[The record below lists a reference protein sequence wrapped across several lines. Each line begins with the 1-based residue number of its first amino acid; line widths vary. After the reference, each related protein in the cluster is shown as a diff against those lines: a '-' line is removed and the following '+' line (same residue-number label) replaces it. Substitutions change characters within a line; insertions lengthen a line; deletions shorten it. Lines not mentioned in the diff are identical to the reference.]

1 MYFIKIISQFL
12 KEINRKNLV
21 INQLKLE
28 ISKKEGEDM
37 SKVATVAKDNIFYEA
52 RVMCQ
57 NPNCNNRIGAAELL
71 GINNQRLYF
80 IETNQTDPYAEEVIT
95 MSKAYKNEKLITH
108 FCNNICAIGRKFG
121 CEVINKDTSNVYKSS
136 LIFIQSLKEAEKAKD
151 KILEILQDGEIT
163 DDELAS
169 VQECI
174 VELQKI
180 MSDILNLKL
189 ALEKA
194 SEVR

>member
-1 MYFIKIISQFL
+1 
-12 KEINRKNLV
+12 
-21 INQLKLE
+21 
-28 ISKKEGEDM
+28 M

-57 NPNCNNRIGAAELL
+57 NPNCTNRIGAAELL

-80 IETNQTDPYAEEVIT
+80 IETNQTEPYSDEVLIMADT
-95 MSKAYKNEKLITH
+95 YKNENLITH
-108 FCNNICAIGRKFG
+108 FCNNICSIGKKFG

-174 VELQKI
+174 IELQKI

-194 SEVR
+194 SVR

>member
-1 MYFIKIISQFL
+1 
-12 KEINRKNLV
+12 
-21 INQLKLE
+21 
-28 ISKKEGEDM
+28 M
-37 SKVATVAKDNIFYEA
+37 SRTATVAKGNIYYET
-52 RVMCQ
+52 RVMSQ
-57 NPNCNNRIGAAELL
+57 NRKCSNRLVAAELL
-71 GINNQRLYF
+71 GINKERLFF
-80 IETNQTDPYAEEVIT
+80 IETDQREAYPDEVLK
-95 MSKAYKNEKLITH
+95 MSELYGNENLITH

-151 KILEILQDGEIT
+151 KIFEILQDGEIT
-163 DDELAS
+163 DDELTS

>member
-1 MYFIKIISQFL
+1 
-12 KEINRKNLV
+12 
-21 INQLKLE
+21 
-28 ISKKEGEDM
+28 M
-37 SKVATVAKDNIFYEA
+37 SRTATVAKGNIYYEA
-52 RVMCQ
+52 RVMSQ
-57 NPNCNNRIGAAELL
+57 NPKCSNRVTASELL
-71 GINNQRLYF
+71 GMNKERLFF
-80 IETNQTDPYAEEVIT
+80 IETDQREAYPEEALK
-95 MSKAYKNEKLITH
+95 MSELYKDEKIITH

-121 CEVINKDTSNVYKSS
+121 CKVIHNDVSNVYKSS
-136 LIFIQSLKEAEKAKD
+136 VIFIQSLKQAERAKD
-151 KILEILQDGEIT
+151 KILEILEDGEIS

>member
-1 MYFIKIISQFL
+1 
-12 KEINRKNLV
+12 
-21 INQLKLE
+21 
-28 ISKKEGEDM
+28 M

-95 MSKAYKNEKLITH
+95 MSKAYKNKKLITH

>member
-1 MYFIKIISQFL
+1 
-12 KEINRKNLV
+12 
-21 INQLKLE
+21 
-28 ISKKEGEDM
+28 M
-37 SKVATVAKDNIFYEA
+37 SRTATVAKGNIYYET
-52 RVMCQ
+52 RVMSQ
-57 NPNCNNRIGAAELL
+57 NPKCSNRLVAAELL
-71 GINNQRLYF
+71 GINKERLFF
-80 IETNQTDPYAEEVIT
+80 IETDQREAYPDEVLK
-95 MSKAYKNEKLITH
+95 MSELYKDEKIITH
-108 FCNNICAIGRKFG
+108 FCNNICAIGRKFS
-121 CEVINKDTSNVYKSS
+121 CKVIHNDVSNVYKSS
-136 LIFIQSLKEAEKAKD
+136 VIFIQSLKQAERAKD
-151 KILEILQDGEIT
+151 KILEILEDGEIS

>member
-1 MYFIKIISQFL
+1 
-12 KEINRKNLV
+12 
-21 INQLKLE
+21 
-28 ISKKEGEDM
+28 M
-37 SKVATVAKDNIFYEA
+37 SRTATVAKGNIYYEA
-52 RVMCQ
+52 RVMSQ
-57 NPNCNNRIGAAELL
+57 NPKCSNRVTASELL
-71 GINNQRLYF
+71 GMNKERLFF
-80 IETNQTDPYAEEVIT
+80 IETDQREAYPDEVLK
-95 MSKAYKNEKLITH
+95 MSELYGNENLITH

-121 CEVINKDTSNVYKSS
+121 CKVINKDTSNVYKSS

-151 KILEILQDGEIT
+151 KILEILEDGEIT